1 MAGKTLTLADRV
13 LARTREA
20 SAKPKGFM
28 ARLDAKQAADL
39 LDIRRRYQAGEYPGQ
54 SVTGLAR
61 AIVEECQSEGIPVC
75 GVQGL
80 SVWLKERD

>member
-1 MAGKTLTLADRV
+1 MAKSLSLADRV
-13 LARTREA
+13 LARSREA
-20 SAKPKGFM
+20 GKKPKGFM

-39 LDIRRRYQAGEYPGQ
+39 LDIRRRFQAGEYAGQ

-61 AIVEECQSEGIPVC
+61 AIVEECQQDGIPVC
-75 GVQGL
+75 GIQGM